1 MQKEAKRGEKC
12 AVMGFE
18 PMTHHFLAA
27 CATTELGCRLY
38 DVVEVHDVTRQYD
51 TSYYVVRR
59 AVRQLRI
66 KVLFLLSSNLFGATR
81 CQQIPTD
88 AEKKTKVIVRACVRA
103 SSWPRGDVLR

>member
-18 PMTHHFLAA
+18 PMTHHFLAT

-59 AVRQLRI
+59 AVRQLRFYMY
-66 KVLFLLSSNLFGATR
+66 VL
-81 CQQIPTD
+81 
-88 AEKKTKVIVRACVRA
+88 
-103 SSWPRGDVLR
+103 